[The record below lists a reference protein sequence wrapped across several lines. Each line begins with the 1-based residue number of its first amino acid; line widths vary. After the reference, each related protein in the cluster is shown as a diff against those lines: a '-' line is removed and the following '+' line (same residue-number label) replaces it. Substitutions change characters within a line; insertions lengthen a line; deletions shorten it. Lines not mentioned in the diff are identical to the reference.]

1 MTLSPATNNGRTRK
15 DSRREF
21 IRHPVEFS
29 LEVERL
35 QDGGWQDERSINVSD
50 GGLAFVTGT
59 CPRVGD
65 LLRLRIPGVQ
75 PPFEAAARVAW
86 CRPEKGS
93 FLVGV
98 NFIDAESAFRSRM
111 VQQVCAIEKYRRDVA
126 EREGRRLSASAAAAE
141 WIERYA
147 HAFPGGESASPE

>member
-1 MTLSPATNNGRTRK
+1 MTLSSGTEASPGRK

-29 LEVERL
+29 LEVESL
-35 QDGGWQDERSINVSD
+35 HDGAWRDQRSMNVSN
-50 GGLAFVTGT
+50 GGLAFVTET
-59 CPRVGD
+59 CPRVGE
-65 LLRLRIPGVQ
+65 LLRLRIPGVD

-86 CRPEKGS
+86 CRPENGT

-98 NFIDAESAFRSRM
+98 RFIDAESAFRSRM
-111 VQQVCAIEKYRRDVA
+111 VQQVCAIEKYRLDVA
-126 EREGRRLSASAAAAE
+126 AREGRKLSASMAAAE

-147 HAFPGGESASPE
+147 HGFPGAGEAPRE